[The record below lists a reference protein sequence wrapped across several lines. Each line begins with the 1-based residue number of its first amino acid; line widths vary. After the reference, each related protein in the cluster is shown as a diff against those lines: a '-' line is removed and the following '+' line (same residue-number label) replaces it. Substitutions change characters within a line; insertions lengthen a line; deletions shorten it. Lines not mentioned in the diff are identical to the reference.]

1 MALGEPEEDDVEV
14 EVEEDEAIELEGASE
29 VEDEDGAD
37 SEDEEV
43 GAGPLAALAASSLP
57 KQSARPIVG
66 RGTCSQGSSERRIVH
81 VEIYIVGVLVCVL
94 RILVTQLDRMV
105 SFLQASGSE
114 QDLLECIGGRVSRV
128 ELRIL
133 AINRDA
139 VDSLGGMSVGTV
151 STRARGIWGV
161 EGSRHT

>member
-1 MALGEPEEDDVEV
+1 MALGELEEDDVEV

-66 RGTCSQGSSERRIVH
+66 RRGTCSQSSSERRIVH

-139 VDSLGGMSVGTV
+139 VDSLGVCQWELSKAYM
-151 STRARGIWGV
+151 
-161 EGSRHT
+161 GSGRRLRTGRQ